1 MGISTRGRIQ
11 IYVCFFNPKLFVHEK
26 WSANR
31 YSLGVKFVGK
41 NIGWVLDLDFLLF
54 ADLPQ

>member
-1 MGISTRGRIQ
+1 MGIS
-11 IYVCFFNPKLFVHEK
+11 VCFFNPKLFVHEK

-41 NIGWVLDLDFLLF
+41 KIGWVLDLDFLLF
-54 ADLPQ
+54 ADMPQ